1 MIAQVPPK
9 HAVDIARI
17 LALVRDQKLVSE
29 TEFKRLHAAL
39 RINGPPAPGD
49 PGSRP
54 LWTVGLKSLSWSR
67 LEGGQW
73 VPAGPPGD
81 FDLELDSGL
90 LKEIA
95 SGSPDPGAGLI
106 SVAPDGPWPKETKP
120 RISVEQAQKHAEP
133 KDQLTVILTG
143 YGRQKISVVMAVREL
158 TGLGL
163 SEAKAL
169 VERLPQAIKRNVS
182 RAQADEIRRTILGA
196 GGAVE
201 IARNN

>member
-1 MIAQVPPK
+1 
-9 HAVDIARI
+9 
-17 LALVRDQKLVSE
+17 
-29 TEFKRLHAAL
+29 
-39 RINGPPAPGD
+39 
-49 PGSRP
+49 
-54 LWTVGLKSLSWSR
+54 
-67 LEGGQW
+67 
-73 VPAGPPGD
+73 
-81 FDLELDSGL
+81 L

-182 RAQADEIRRTILGA
+182 RTQADEIRRTILGGA